1 MTTYTPGTIHPTNKT
16 DYANYHDYARMWR
29 IKLQTLELQA
39 KTFLHDKDERTW
51 IPKLLSSLT
60 EINALASSGLF
71 DVPQALAAVKS
82 VSHAECVTGAIW
94 YENLTVTLA
103 AIFGSVKNADI
114 GRIEK

>member
-1 MTTYTPGTIHPTNKT
+1 METIAQQTKQDCVT
-16 DYANYHDYARMWR
+16 YHDYAHVWR

-39 KTFLHDKDERTW
+39 KTFLHDKDEKTW
-51 IPKLLSSLT
+51 IPRLLFTLE

-71 DVPQALAAVKS
+71 DVSQALAAVKS
-82 VSHAECVTGAIW
+82 VSPAESATGAIW